1 MALFIALEGI
11 DGAGK
16 TTQAQR
22 LIQRLAASY
31 TLSTLVLHEPGGTLL
46 GEEIGVL
53 LKHNT
58 EAPIA
63 PEAELLL
70 FLASRAQLVREVI
83 RPALRDGTTVLCDRF
98 SASTLAYQGY
108 GRGLDLEKIRALLDF
123 STEGLAPD
131 LTILLDVPVR
141 VGLGRKKKDENPGQL
156 SFFNREEYDRFRRD
170 RFHDED
176 SPFHEKV
183 RQGYLKLS
191 DAAMK
196 DSSQGNWAKID
207 GTLPVHEVSYLIWE
221 NVEPLL
227 KG

>member
-1 MALFIALEGI
+1 MFIALEGI

-16 TTQAQR
+16 TTQAHL
-22 LIQRLAASY
+22 LIQRLEATY
-31 TLSTLVLHEPGGTLL
+31 NLSTLVLHEPGGTPL

-58 EAPIA
+58 EAPIT

-70 FLASRAQLVREVI
+70 FLASRAQLVREVVH
-83 RPALRDGTTVLCDRF
+83 PALRDGTIVLCDRF

-108 GRGLDLEKIRALLDF
+108 GRGLDIEKIRALLDF

-141 VGLGRKKKDENPGQL
+141 VGLGRKKQDENPDQL
-156 SFFNREEYDRFRRD
+156 SFFNPVEYDRFRRD

-176 SPFHEKV
+176 RLFHERIRK
-183 RQGYLKLS
+183 GYLKLA
-191 DAAMK
+191 DAALK
-196 DSSQGNWAKID
+196 DSSQGNWVKID
-207 GTLPVHEVSYLIWE
+207 GTRPIHEVSYLIWE
-221 NVEPLL
+221 KVEPLV